1 MKKKYINMGVMVFL
15 IVAVI
20 GTGVWG
26 YLQYQAK
33 EDYYL
38 FIDNQMRR
46 NYHDLV
52 GSVET
57 ISSELSKLMIST
69 QTKENMVLFSK
80 VWQNAYNAEDYLAQL
95 PLSHEATSK
104 SDKYLNQL
112 GDYTFAMAQK
122 SIKGD
127 TLSQEDIENLEQLYQ
142 YSIQLS
148 SGLNEIKDET
158 IGGKAWQ
165 NEYRRQRTLQLL
177 EKKTEDIGEQN
188 SVQAQF
194 TQFEERLNKYPELIY
209 DGPFSEHVIQ
219 GAKPKLRGSKIS
231 IEEAEKRAKDFI
243 GEDKIEA
250 IERDDGSKG
259 RIVTH
264 SFKVQQKD
272 SDSPIYI
279 DISEIKGYTV
289 SVLDNRPVEKANI
302 SRKQSIEV
310 ANDFLNEKGYHNMM
324 PTYSLKTDNTVL
336 INYAYAQ
343 DNVVMYPDL
352 IKVKVALDN
361 GDIVGFDATHFLT
374 LNTPR
379 DIKEP
384 SISPAEARQS
394 VSVRATIT
402 EEPRLCYIPTNF
414 NGEIYCYE
422 IKATK
427 NDEHFLIYINADTG
441 MEEKILKAIISE
453 NGTLMI

>member
-1 MKKKYINMGVMVFL
+1 MKKKYIHMGIIGLL
-15 IVAVI
+15 IAAVA
-20 GTGVWG
+20 GTGIWG
-26 YLQYQAK
+26 YFQYQAK

-69 QTKENMVLFSK
+69 QAKENIVLFSK

-95 PLSHEATSK
+95 PLSHEDIAK
-104 SDKYLNQL
+104 SDKFLNQL

-122 SIKGD
+122 SVKGNI
-127 TLSQEDIENLEQLYQ
+127 LSQEDIENLEQLYQ
-142 YSIQLS
+142 YSVQLS
-148 SGLNEIKDET
+148 DGLHKIKDET

-165 NEYRRQRTLQLL
+165 NEYRRKRAIQQL
-177 EKKTEDIGEQN
+177 EENTEDMQEEN
-188 SVQAQF
+188 SIQTQF
-194 TQFEERLNKYPELIY
+194 TQFEERLNQYPELIY
-209 DGPFSEHVIQ
+209 DGPFSEHVVQ
-219 GAKPKLRGSKIS
+219 GVKPKLRGDKIS
-231 IEEAEKRAKDFI
+231 VEEAEKRVKEFI

-250 IERDDGSKG
+250 IEKEDGSKG

-264 SFKVQQKD
+264 SFKVKAKE

-289 SVLDNRPVEKANI
+289 SVLNNRPVEKANI
-302 SRKQSIEV
+302 SRKQSITV

-336 INYAYAQ
+336 INYAFVQ

-379 DIKEP
+379 DVAEP
-384 SISPAEARQS
+384 VVSPAEARQS

-402 EEPRLCYIPTNF
+402 EEPQLCYIPTSF

-427 NDEHFLIYINADTG
+427 NDEHFLIYVNADTG
-441 MEEKILKAIISE
+441 IEEKILKAIISE